1 MKALVISGGGSK
13 GAFAVGVLTKLI
25 SEGEIKYEI
34 IGGTST
40 GALMS
45 TLAYFGKIREL
56 KEVYTTISTDKLLTQ
71 NSIRQAFECG
81 AFMDTAR
88 LEELVNKKVTKEM
101 FEKIKSAK
109 LVYFATVCLET
120 GEVVYFHLN
129 DMKSDGDYKVFKIF
143 RHEEYIKAIMASS
156 NQPILM
162 PYVRILDKHYVDGGV
177 RENIPIRGAL
187 YNGATEI
194 DVISMTP
201 KKVKYNFKPNNLLSM
216 ISQTISIATDD
227 VLYNDLELAERVAKE
242 KGIKIRLFRP
252 EERLPIKDD
261 LEFNPKDMEAC
272 LNLGIAAFDSP
283 EEMKFA

>member
-25 SEGEIKYEI
+25 REGEIKYDI

-40 GALMS
+40 GALMA
-45 TLAYFGKIREL
+45 TLAYFGRIREL
-56 KEVYTTISTDKLLTQ
+56 KEIYTSIRTDKLLTQ
-71 NSIRQAFECG
+71 NSIRQALDRGYFL
-81 AFMDTAR
+81 DTAG
-88 LEELVNKKVTKEM
+88 LESLVRKKITADM

-129 DMKSDGDYKVFKIF
+129 DMETDGDFTDYKIY
-143 RHEEYIKAIMASS
+143 RHEEYVKAIMASS

-162 PYVRILDKHYVDGGV
+162 PNVEILGRHYVDGGI

-201 KKVKYNFKPNNLLSM
+201 KKIEYSFKPGNLLSV

-227 VLYNDLELAERVAKE
+227 VLFNDLELAGRIAKE
-242 KGIKIRLFRP
+242 KGITIRLYRP
-252 EERLPIKDD
+252 SVKLPIKND
-261 LEFNPKDMEAC
+261 LEFDPGDMDKC
-272 LNLGIAAFDSP
+272 LNLGVAAFDNP
-283 EEMKFA
+283 EEIMFA

>member
-25 SEGEIKYEI
+25 REGEIKYDI

-71 NSIRQAFECG
+71 NSIRQAFERG
-81 AFMDTAR
+81 ALMDTAR

-101 FEKIKSAK
+101 FEKIKAAK

-129 DMKSDGDYKVFKIF
+129 DMKSDGDYKLYKIY

-201 KKVKYNFKPNNLLSM
+201 KKVKYNFKPGNLLSM

-261 LEFNPKDMEAC
+261 LEFNPKDMEVC
-272 LNLGIAAFDSP
+272 LNLGIAAFDSA
-283 EEMKFA
+283 EEMKYG

>member
-25 SEGEIKYEI
+25 SEGEIKYDI

-201 KKVKYNFKPNNLLSM
+201 KKVKYNFKPDNLLSM

>member
-25 SEGEIKYEI
+25 REGEIKYDI

-56 KEVYTTISTDKLLTQ
+56 KEIYTTISTDKLLTQ
-71 NSIRQAFECG
+71 NSIRQAFDRG
-81 AFMDTAR
+81 AFMDTER
-88 LEELVNKKVTKEM
+88 LEKFVNEKVTEDM
-101 FEKIKSAK
+101 FEKIKAAK

-129 DMKSDGDYKVFKIF
+129 DMVSDGDYKLYKIF
-143 RHEEYIKAIMASS
+143 RYSEYIRAIMASS

-162 PYVRILDKHYVDGGV
+162 PYIRILDKHYVDGGV

-201 KKVKYNFKPNNLLSM
+201 KKVKYDFKPGNLLSI

-227 VLYNDLELAERVAKE
+227 VLYNDLELAARVAKE
-242 KGIKIRLFRP
+242 KGITIRLFRP

>member
-25 SEGEIKYEI
+25 SEGEIKYDI

-129 DMKSDGDYKVFKIF
+129 DMKSDGDYKLYKIY

-201 KKVKYNFKPNNLLSM
+201 KKVKYKFKPGNLLSM

-242 KGIKIRLFRP
+242 KGITIRLYRP
-252 EERLPIKDD
+252 AERLPIKDD

-283 EEMKFA
+283 EEMKFG

>member
-25 SEGEIKYEI
+25 SEGEIKYDI

>member
-1 MKALVISGGGSK
+1 MKALVISGGGAR
-13 GAFAVGVLTKLI
+13 GAFAVGILTKLI
-25 SEGEIKYEI
+25 REGEIKYDI

-56 KEVYTTISTDKLLTQ
+56 KDIYTTISTDKLLTK
-71 NSIRQAFECG
+71 NSIRQAFDRG
-81 AFMDTAR
+81 AFMDTDR
-88 LEELVNKKVTKEM
+88 LEEFVNKKVTRDM

-129 DMKSDGDYKVFKIF
+129 DMVTDGDYKLYKIF
-143 RHEEYIKAIMASS
+143 RYEEYIRAIMASS

-162 PYVRILDKHYVDGGV
+162 PYIRILDKHYVDGGV

-201 KKVKYNFKPNNLLSM
+201 KNIKYDFKPGNLLSI
-216 ISQTISIATDD
+216 ISQTIKIATDD
-227 VLYNDLELAERVAKE
+227 VLQNDIENAVRVAKE
-242 KGIKIRLFRP
+242 KGVTIRLFRP
-252 EERLPIKDD
+252 EKKLPIKDD
-261 LEFNPKDMEAC
+261 LEFNPGEMDAC
-272 LNLGIAAFDSP
+272 LNLGIAAFDNP